1 MFCCI
6 FFDIVITSKSSIL
19 YIIDI
24 QRNDNL
30 EDNYFKIKKYILDI
44 IKYEYAIAKNN
55 KSSLSLSNEDKDM
68 LKIILDIWDNKL
80 KED

>member
-1 MFCCI
+1 MNQEAPTSTSGGMF
-6 FFDIVITSKSSIL
+6 T
-19 YIIDI
+19 
-24 QRNDNL
+24 
-30 EDNYFKIKKYILDI
+30 IKKYILDI